1 MIVTFDQLLDDR
13 LNMISNN
20 LINEIKLRNTINLY
34 DNINYSLKNLLI
46 NCRSEEIKG
55 LIYYFSIVSKKDE
68 NETNNEEINNDKIDE
83 KKIKDNVLN
92 KLYKILPQ
100 DIIAILPKNNIL
112 KEKYISDK
120 KIYNFA
126 VYMKEEY
133 INYKISI
140 IYTFTTSVDGLTS
153 GTSFMIS
160 EIRSENEFKTKI
172 DEIKNFN
179 KNENKYICIHFDQ
192 INSKNI
198 KFIFIFILNNFIDDY
213 KYIIIIHINRNFN
226 KEINEKI
233 FSIPDINPDINQI
246 FIDNLND
253 NNKIKLNDILNA
265 NIQTLLKENRED
277 MNLDDEFDKNLK
289 NFLIKK

>member
-20 LINEIKLRNTINLY
+20 LINDIKLRNTINLY

-83 KKIKDNVLN
+83 NKIKDNVLN

-126 VYMKEEY
+126 DYMKEEY

-179 KNENKYICIHFDQ
+179 KNENKYICIYFDQ

-198 KFIFIFILNNFIDDY
+198 KFICNFILNNFIDDY

-253 NNKIKLNDILNA
+253 IIK
-265 NIQTLLKENRED
+265 
-277 MNLDDEFDKNLK
+277 
-289 NFLIKK
+289 